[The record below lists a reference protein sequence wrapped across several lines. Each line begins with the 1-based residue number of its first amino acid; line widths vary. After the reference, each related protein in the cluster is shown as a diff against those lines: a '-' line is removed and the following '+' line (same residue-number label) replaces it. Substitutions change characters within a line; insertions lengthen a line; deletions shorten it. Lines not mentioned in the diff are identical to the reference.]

1 MPATVI
7 RAGVPVRRA
16 VLLADI
22 CASCSGCHLG
32 GVHRGRTIR
41 SLTRASG
48 PALPA
53 PGHTGIERGPATIDA
68 AAEVFVVGASRI
80 GTAISYYGDYVDGI
94 DAEIAGADE
103 ASARAD
109 AACRGRERGLASTG
123 G

>member
-41 SLTRASG
+41 SLTRAGG

-80 GTAISYYGDYVDGI
+80 GTAISYYGDYVDEI
-94 DAEIAGADE
+94 DAEIADADE
-103 ASARAD
+103 ASAHAE
-109 AACRGRERGLASTG
+109 AAWRVQQQLIA
-123 G
+123 